1 MGIHMTKT
9 SLFTG
14 IALVATTIAAAAA
27 LAQPARPQAAGTATY
42 WMSAETT
49 SGMAAMMGASGG
61 QPPSRGSMLGAMLSG
76 RGPGGANNPG
86 YVRNLRLDL
95 GSPRRPAGA
104 PSADHFIPA
113 GLNAGASLPLVSPEP
128 SRAVERP
135 GAMPQYDPSQM
146 QGRILIYWGCGE
158 RARPGQPIEL
168 DFARLRSGQV
178 PAMAGPNINTM
189 TPPNQMTSATYGEW
203 PNQRARTTIPA
214 NGSLVGAHRIAGN
227 YSPEINFTLAPGQ
240 DFLAPIRL
248 TSNTA
253 GPSGAVP
260 LAWNAIPNARAY
272 FLMAMGSAGD
282 NTMVMW
288 TSSEV
293 QIGMMGLMD
302 YLAPEEVTRLLGQR
316 VLLQPNVTQCTVP
329 AEVAGRVQ
337 AASLMMTAFG
347 PEANFSYPERPARP
361 PRGWAPDWTVKL
373 RTRSAYMGMLGQDM
387 EAMMRGETREEP
399 RREEPRRRRNPLGR
413 IFGQ

>member
-1 MGIHMTKT
+1 MTKT

-14 IALVATTIAAAAA
+14 IALAATTIAAAAA

-86 YVRNLRLDL
+86 FVRNLKLEL

-104 PSADHFIPA
+104 PTADHFIPA
-113 GLNAGASLPLVSPEP
+113 GLNAGPSLPLVSPP
-128 SRAVERP
+128 RAQP
-135 GAMPQYDPSQM
+135 APAPTGMPNYGEGM
-146 QGRILIYWGCGE
+146 NGRILIYWGCGD
-158 RARPGQPIEL
+158 RARPGQPLEI

-178 PAMAGPNINTM
+178 PPGVSGPGLRPM
-189 TPPNQMTSATYGEW
+189 TPPSQSNWATFGEW
-203 PNQRARTTIPA
+203 PNPRSNATIPA
-214 NGSLVGAHRIAGN
+214 NGSLVGPHRIAGN

-248 TSNTA
+248 TSNSPA
-253 GPSGAVP
+253 ASGAVP
-260 LAWNAIPNARAY
+260 LAWNAVPNARAY

-293 QIGMMGLMD
+293 QIGMMAAMD
-302 YLAPEEVTRLLGQR
+302 YLAPEEITRLLGQR
-316 VLLQPNVTQCTVP
+316 VLLQPTATQCTVP

-347 PEANFSYPERPARP
+347 PEANFSHPARP
-361 PRGWAPDWTVKL
+361 ASAPRGWAPDWTVKL
-373 RTRSAYMGMLGQDM
+373 RTRSAYMGMLGQDI
-387 EAMMRGETREEP
+387 EAMMRGETEDSP

>member
-9 SLFTG
+9 SFLTG
-14 IALVATTIAAAAA
+14 IALTGATIATAAA

-42 WMSAETT
+42 WISAETT
-49 SGMAAMMGASGG
+49 SGMAAMAGASVG
-61 QPPSRGSMLGAMLSG
+61 QAPSRGSMLGAMLSG

-86 YVRNLRLDL
+86 YVRNLKLEL
-95 GSPRRPAGA
+95 GSPRRPAGQPA
-104 PSADHFIPA
+104 ADHFIPA
-113 GLNAGASLPLVSPEP
+113 GLGAGPSLPLVSPPRPQPAAAPTGMP
-128 SRAVERP
+128 SYGE
-135 GAMPQYDPSQM
+135 GMN
-146 QGRILIYWGCGE
+146 GRILIYWGCGE
-158 RARPGQPIEL
+158 RARPGQPIEI

-178 PAMAGPNINTM
+178 PPGVSGPGLRPM
-189 TPPNQMTSATYGEW
+189 TPPSQASWAAFGEW
-203 PNQRARTTIPA
+203 PNPRSSAAIPA
-214 NGSLVGAHRIAGN
+214 SGSLVGAHRIAGN

-248 TSNTA
+248 TSNTR
-253 GPSGAVP
+253 GPGGAVP
-260 LAWNAIPNARAY
+260 LAWNAVPNARAY
-272 FLMAMGSAGD
+272 FLMAMGSAEN
-282 NTMVMW
+282 NTMIMW

-293 QIGMMGLMD
+293 QIGMMAAMD
-302 YLAPEEVTRLLGQR
+302 YLAPEEIARLLAQR
-316 VLLQPNVTQCTVP
+316 VLLAPTATQCTVP

-347 PEANFSYPERPARP
+347 PEANFSHPERPARA

-373 RTRSAYMGMLGQDM
+373 RTRSAYMGMLGQDI
-387 EAMMRGETREEP
+387 EAMMRGESREEP